1 MIGNGVNLIFMV
13 DNCRNEIQHFIEEQ
27 KLPIRKTAMI
37 HTKGGMR
44 NSAVKADRYFS
55 SLTVE
60 QVTKLYEIYKYD
72 FQMYGYEYQSYLKLA
87 ELNME
92 KKKNDFDKGK
102 VHLIHSIS

>member
-1 MIGNGVNLIFMV
+1 
-13 DNCRNEIQHFIEEQ
+13 
-27 KLPIRKTAMI
+27 MI

-92 KKKNDFDKGK
+92 KKKNDFQRKNSTRAKNINSVD
-102 VHLIHSIS
+102 HLQKFPH

>member
-13 DNCRNEIQHFIEEQ
+13 DNYRNEIQHFIEEQ

-55 SLTVE
+55 SLTVD
-60 QVTKLYEIYKYD
+60 QVKKLYEIYKYD
-72 FQMYGYEYQSYLKLA
+72 FLMFDYEHDDYLQLA
-87 ELNME
+87 RLNSK
-92 KKKNDFDKGK
+92 KKKN
-102 VHLIHSIS
+102 